1 MYHAMYH
8 GARLH
13 GRSEQSPLP
22 QGSAVATHP
31 LAEQLGHFDPDM
43 LHWAPRLFVQR
54 LSALAQAARMQQQ
67 WALAELTEAL
77 ALALPAA
84 IRRGDAADYAR
95 SVLALLPDALVD
107 EAAPNR
113 PLTAAAAL
121 QAIRAQLALRWP
133 EAG

>member
-1 MYHAMYH
+1 MYHDAN
-8 GARLH
+8 LH
-13 GRSEQSPLP
+13 RRPAQSLAPYGGEAICP
-22 QGSAVATHP
+22 P
-31 LAEQLGHFDPDM
+31 LAEQLGHLDPDM
-43 LHWAPRLFVQR
+43 LHWAPRLFIQR
-54 LSALAQAARMQQQ
+54 LSALAQVARMQQQ
-67 WALAELTEAL
+67 WAIAELTEAL

-107 EAAPNR
+107 AATPSTA
-113 PLTAAAAL
+113 LSAAAAL